1 MRASNQSTPGP
12 LVVPC
17 PPLLQ
22 IERAQLT
29 ALPQLL
35 SLLPLDGGLWCCA
48 ALQLLLSPPPL
59 LQCLALHPSE
69 EQTPIALLDA
79 AVLGPA
85 SCATDWPLEG

>member
-17 PPLLQ
+17 PPVLQ

-35 SLLPLDGGLWCCA
+35 SLLPLVGGSWRCT
-48 ALQLLLSPPPL
+48 ALPLLLSPPAL
-59 LQCLALHPSE
+59 LQCLALNPSE
-69 EQTPIALLDA
+69 AQVLIALLDA
-79 AVLGPA
+79 AILGPA
-85 SCATDWPLEG
+85 SCATGWLLQG